1 MDIKKRV
8 WGAIGV
14 VKSQALILVEDMDWT
29 RWRWIKHST
38 KKGGV
43 EVDRKNLRTEEIQ

>member
-1 MDIKKRV
+1 VDIKKRV

-14 VKSQALILVEDMDWT
+14 VKSQALILVEDMDW
-29 RWRWIKHST
+29 RWIKHST